1 MGLGNIAAVF
11 LFEWKRALTLP
22 RVFWWL
28 VLAMFP
34 MALLLLIKIS
44 WAAMPPR
51 EPLWWLLFALI
62 PMLVSMLGTLLWTA
76 PAVSAEL
83 ERKSWPYLAVRP
95 NGDTAV
101 ILGKYLAA
109 VTWAVPAALFGLTG
123 ALWFAPTLDF
133 WHAWSTMARL
143 VCLSCPAYA
152 AVYLVLGILFPQRAM
167 VIGVAYSL
175 VFELVI
181 SNVPAMINQLT
192 VQYRIR
198 ALFIAWGEIPIDIIS
213 NVNVMALFGNEYSPS
228 FHMAMLAGYT
238 AGLLLLAVLLV
249 RFREFTSADEAQG

>member
-1 MGLGNIAAVF
+1 MELGNIAAVF

-22 RVFWWL
+22 RIFWWL
-28 VLAMFP
+28 VLALFPVSIFMLIYFSPAGMPSRDLMLMLLYALFP
-34 MALLLLIKIS
+34 MLI
-44 WAAMPPR
+44 
-51 EPLWWLLFALI
+51 
-62 PMLVSMLGTLLWTA
+62 SMLGTLLWTA

-95 NGDTAV
+95 NGSSAV

-109 VTWAVPAALFGLTG
+109 VSWVVPTALVGLTG
-123 ALWFAPTLDF
+123 ALWFAPVLDY

-152 AVYLVLGILFPQRAM
+152 AIYLVLGILFPQRAM

-175 VFELVI
+175 IFELVI
-181 SNVPAMINQLT
+181 GFVPALINQLT

-198 ALFIAWGEIPIDIIS
+198 SLLANWGEISVDMS
-213 NVNVMALFGNEYSPS
+213 GEVDMTAFFGNESPW
-228 FHMAMLAGYT
+228 HHVAMLAGYT
-238 AGLLLLAVLLV
+238 ICLLVLAVILV
-249 RFREFTSADEAQG
+249 RFREFTTADEALG